1 MSDYNYGGWG
11 HYGFAA
17 NDNGTITAS
26 YTALTLGQVAGITRS
41 QGVPDDAHLYDI
53 LFELSS
59 MVTGAGAPG
68 NISFYLARD
77 NAGTKPLTP
86 ILTAPIVTSLGADV
100 ATGGAHANIE
110 VDFHSTSGVGPTAYN
125 TLYLIVRHDG
135 SADDVTADVFLS
147 WRS

>member
-17 NDNGTITAS
+17 ADDQTITAS
-26 YTALTLGQVAGITRS
+26 YTAISLGQVAGISRS

-53 LFELSS
+53 VFELTSLAS
-59 MVTGAGAPG
+59 GAGAPS
-68 NISFYLARD
+68 NISFYVARD
-77 NAGTKPLTP
+77 SGGVKPLTS
-86 ILTAPIVTSLGADV
+86 IITAPIVTALGGGGT
-100 ATGGAHANIE
+100 TGGAHALIQA
-110 VDFHSTSGVGPTAYN
+110 DFHSTSGVGPTAYN

-135 SADDVTADVFLS
+135 SADNVTADIFLS

>member
-77 NAGTKPLTP
+77 SAGTKPLTP
-86 ILTAPIVTSLGADV
+86 ILTAPIVTALGAAV
-100 ATGGAHANIE
+100 ATGTGGNRSRARGSGCPRAARGA
-110 VDFHSTSGVGPTAYN
+110 SRTS
-125 TLYLIVRHDG
+125 
-135 SADDVTADVFLS
+135 SAAPSSARTRTS
-147 WRS
+147 RTTRS